1 MSVPRVIDASV
12 TNLCSSQGQAGWV
25 LHGEKRWIGNGTHAD
40 VMIVWAKNSINNKVH
55 GFIVER
61 GAPGLTTAKIE
72 NKVAMRE
79 VQK

>member
-1 MSVPRVIDASV
+1 VPRVTNASV